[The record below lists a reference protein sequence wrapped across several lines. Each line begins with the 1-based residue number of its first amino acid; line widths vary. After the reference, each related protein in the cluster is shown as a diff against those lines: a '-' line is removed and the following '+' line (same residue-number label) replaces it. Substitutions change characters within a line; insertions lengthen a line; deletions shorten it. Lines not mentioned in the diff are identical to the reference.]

1 MTNILMTIRHKLLV
15 RVLREVL
22 DVGYLGK
29 IIMQCL
35 HEPIKKKYD
44 KPSNVVLIIEKQIE
58 EWFGQSL

>member
-1 MTNILMTIRHKLLV
+1 MRQGY
-15 RVLREVL
+15 LREVL
-22 DVGYLGK
+22 DIEDLGK
-29 IIMQCL
+29 IIVQCL